1 MKITSNLFPKLYL
14 VSIILLIVS
23 GICYANDNDGKDKK
37 NKKTAS
43 EQVNNTQINNSTKE
57 DIGQQVQMKYTGT
70 VTPGYEESEEDMAN
84 WYISQSLPKPE
95 KVSKKEESELDKINR
110 KIIKKER
117 KECKKLQ
124 KSIKKGEIQTRLQ

>member
-1 MKITSNLFPKLYL
+1 MKIASSLLPKFSS
-14 VSIILLIVS
+14 VVIILLIIN
-23 GICYANDNDGKDKK
+23 GNAIANDNGGK
-37 NKKTAS
+37 NKKTEKSAK
-43 EQVNNTQINNSTKE
+43 EQVNKNTNE

-70 VTPGYEESEEDMAN
+70 VSPAYEESEEDMAN

-95 KVSKKEESELDKINR
+95 KVSKKEESELEKINR

-124 KSIKKGEIQTRLQ
+124 KAIKKGEIQTRIE